1 MEDIYDL
8 VKNMEMESID
18 IKDKTYI
25 IMVNGIMIE
34 NKEKVYIFLIKIF
47 IMANGKIIVKMEKE
61 S

>member
-1 MEDIYDL
+1 
-8 VKNMEMESID
+8 MEMESID